1 MTRFNFD
8 LQVERNGGRARVAVR
23 GELDLGTAGRLE
35 RCLAELLERREPVL
49 LDLRELTFMDS
60 TGLCA
65 LLKARE
71 QAQAHDWAL
80 AMVRPRGQAL
90 TTLRQSG
97 AERLLPFEEVTG

>member
-1 MTRFNFD
+1 MANFNFD
-8 LQVERNGGRARVAVR
+8 LQVEHRSGRARIALR

-71 QAQAHDWAL
+71 QAEATDWTL
-80 AMVRPRGQAL
+80 AMVRPQGQAL
-90 TTLRQSG
+90 VTLRQSG
-97 AERLLPFEEVTG
+97 AERLLPFVEDEG

>member
-8 LQVERNGGRARVAVR
+8 LQVERNGERARVAVR

-35 RCLAELLERREPVL
+35 RCLDELLERREPVL
-49 LDLRELTFMDS
+49 LDLRGLTFMDS

-71 QAQAHDWAL
+71 HAQETDWAL
-80 AMVRPRGQAL
+80 AMLRPQGRAL
-90 TTLRQSG
+90 NTLRQSG
-97 AERLLPFEEVTG
+97 TERLLPFEEPAA